1 MSAESDIRDIFALAG
16 DKDIHARDLK
26 DHMTKERG
34 WSEDEYRRARKF
46 MNLKGHRV
54 GSQYYF
60 ISPNVDSL
68 QQQMETMM
76 REWLREAGSWE
87 TFFTKAKAALKSV
100 KASPRRQATLYVR
113 PATRRGF

>member
-1 MSAESDIRDIFALAG
+1 MSAESDIRDIFTLAG
-16 DKDIHARDLK
+16 NKDIHARDLK
-26 DHMTKERG
+26 DYMVKERG

-60 ISPNVDSL
+60 VSPNVDGL
-68 QQQMETMM
+68 QKMMEAQI
-76 REWLREAGSWE
+76 REWVREAGSWE
-87 TFFTKAKAALKSV
+87 NMLPTIKAALKAV
-100 KASPRRQATLYVR
+100 RDNPRRQATLYVR